1 MCSSRV
7 PARAVPHVLPTS
19 VEVDG
24 HRNTRGFGERQQA
37 LQGGRGE
44 VLVKPR
50 TPRLECK
57 FIPAAVYWQ
66 KEGQSLLLLG
76 IIPVLPC
83 QSFARGGSAW
93 RTFPGAAVLCLPST
107 ETTSLFQK
115 CFVCLSKALRCP
127 EDPGV

>member
-24 HRNTRGFGERQQA
+24 HRNTRGFRERQQA

-50 TPRLECK
+50 TLILKCK

-66 KEGQSLLLLG
+66 KEGKFAASRNNSCPSLPELCQRRFCMENFPWG
-76 IIPVLPC
+76 SCAVSAQHRNHISVSEVFYLPFKD
-83 QSFARGGSAW
+83 SEVS
-93 RTFPGAAVLCLPST
+93 
-107 ETTSLFQK
+107 
-115 CFVCLSKALRCP
+115 
-127 EDPGV
+127 